1 MEGQRGIGEGGKMNS
16 KQKSLVIDF
25 MYVFFSLIFL
35 WLGVDKSTII
45 LSMLLVTYVEVIH
58 IKWRI
63 KDE

>member
-1 MEGQRGIGEGGKMNS
+1 MSS
-16 KQKSLVIDF
+16 KQKSLVIDV

-58 IKWRI
+58 FKWRLG
-63 KDE
+63 DE

>member
-1 MEGQRGIGEGGKMNS
+1 MSS

-58 IKWRI
+58 LKWRLG
-63 KDE
+63 DEWFRKETTN

>member
-1 MEGQRGIGEGGKMNS
+1 MNS
-16 KQKSLVIDF
+16 KQKSLLIDF
-25 MYVFFSLIFL
+25 MYPIFSLIFL

-58 IKWRI
+58 IKWRL